1 MSFFQRYWTT
11 RQGQQAG
18 GSQTSDSAC
27 IDSSMYSNL
36 NQVEAIFS
44 GIPDLTIRELP
55 LKTGEKALLVYLDG
69 LIDKTIVNR
78 DIVHPLLVAETVYPE
93 QMESVLFVG
102 KIKQINLWA
111 EIEESLFHGCCIIF
125 MDGFPHAFL
134 IEAQGWPQRAIQE
147 PQIESAIKSAHQGFI
162 ETANAN
168 ISMIRRYIPSRELKV
183 KEHTIGERGGA
194 KVSLLY
200 LADVTNPQI
209 LDELEKRLE
218 SLTVDIILN
227 TGELEGYL
235 EDRAFTPFP
244 QFSMT
249 ERPDT
254 AASHILQGRV
264 VIVMDRSP
272 GVLVAP
278 MTFFSYFQT
287 VDDYSV
293 RWFVASFIRLLRF
306 LAFFIA
312 ILAPAI
318 YIATVSF
325 HYELIP
331 LPLLLTIGE
340 SRERVPLP
348 PILEAFIMEMVLEML
363 REAGLRLPAPIGQTI
378 GIVGGI
384 VIGQAAVSA
393 GLVSNIMV
401 IVVALTA
408 IASFIIP
415 NLEMSAGVRMIR
427 FPMMVAASLFG
438 MVGIIWGL
446 MLVILHLLSL
456 ESLGTPYGASFSP
469 LHFSELKDT
478 FVRLP
483 MWMMKKRPIELK
495 PKQVDRQGDDD
506 GVNGGHHEKIE

>member
-11 RQGQQAG
+11 RQGR
-18 GSQTSDSAC
+18 QTRDSESTDSNC
-27 IDSSMYSNL
+27 IHSSMYTNL
-36 NQVEAIFS
+36 TKLETIFS
-44 GIPDLTIRELP
+44 GIPQLTMRELP
-55 LKTGEKALLVYLDG
+55 LKSGEKALLVYLDG
-69 LIDKTIVNR
+69 LVDKTIVNR
-78 DIVHPLLVAETVYPE
+78 DIVHPLLVTESLYPE
-93 QMESVLFVG
+93 KIESVLFVG
-102 KIKQINLWA
+102 KIKKITLWA

-125 MDGFPHAFL
+125 MDGFSHAFL

-168 ISMIRRYIPSRELKV
+168 IAMIRRYIPSSELKV
-183 KEHTIGERGGA
+183 KEHTIGERGGV

-200 LADVTNPQI
+200 LDDVTNPSI
-209 LDELEKRLE
+209 LEELETRLE
-218 SLTVDIILN
+218 SLNVDIILN

-235 EDRAFTPFP
+235 EDQAFTPFP

-293 RWFVASFIRLLRF
+293 RWIVASFIRLLRF

-331 LPLLLTIGE
+331 LSLLLTIGE

-348 PILEAFIMEMVLEML
+348 PILEAFIMELVLEML

-408 IASFIIP
+408 ISSFIIP

-427 FPMMVAASLFG
+427 FPMMLVASLFG
-438 MVGIIWGL
+438 MVGIIWGFIL
-446 MLVILHLLSL
+446 LILHLLSL

-469 LHFSELKDT
+469 MHFSELKDT

-483 MWMMKKRPIELK
+483 MWMMKKRPVELK
-495 PKQVDRQGDDD
+495 PKQVDRHGDNDRGDD
-506 GVNGGHHEKIE
+506 GHHEKID

>member
-11 RQGQQAG
+11 RQGNQTR
-18 GSQTSDSAC
+18 GSGSTDSNC
-27 IDSSMYSNL
+27 IHSSMYTNL
-36 NQVEAIFS
+36 TKLEKIFS
-44 GIPDLTIRELP
+44 GIPELTIRELP
-55 LKTGEKALLVYLDG
+55 LKSGEKALLVYLDG
-69 LIDKTIVNR
+69 LVDKTIVNR
-78 DIVHPLLVAETVYPE
+78 DIVHPLLVTESLYPE
-93 QMESVLFVG
+93 KIESVLCVG
-102 KIKQINLWA
+102 KIKKITLWA

-125 MDGFPHAFL
+125 MDGFSYAFL

-168 ISMIRRYIPSRELKV
+168 IAMIRRYIPSSELKV
-183 KEHTIGERGGA
+183 KEHTIGERGGV

-200 LADVTNPQI
+200 LEDVTNPSI
-209 LDELEKRLE
+209 LEELETRLE
-218 SLTVDIILN
+218 SLNVDIILN

-235 EDRAFTPFP
+235 EDQAFTPFP

-264 VIVMDRSP
+264 VIIMDRSP

-293 RWFVASFIRLLRF
+293 RWIVASFIRLLRF

-312 ILAPAI
+312 ILAPAT

-331 LPLLLTIGE
+331 LSLLLTIGE

-348 PILEAFIMEMVLEML
+348 PILEAFIMELVLEML

-415 NLEMSAGVRMIR
+415 NLEMSAGIRMIR
-427 FPMMVAASLFG
+427 FPMMLVASLFG
-438 MVGIIWGL
+438 MVGISWGL
-446 MLVILHLLSL
+446 ILLILHLLSL

-469 LHFSELKDT
+469 MHFSELKDT

-483 MWMMKKRPIELK
+483 MWMMKKRPVELK
-495 PKQVDRQGDDD
+495 PKQVDRHGDND
-506 GVNGGHHEKIE
+506 GGEGGHHEKID